1 MRYGDRQQIGGTP
14 KQTKSTR
21 DKKKEAK
28 ANSMVKPLEKPKKEK
43 SKGLTE
49 KQKKLPEKL
58 QKAILKK
65 KNKKK

>member
-1 MRYGDRQQIGGTP
+1 MRYGDRSQIGGTP
-14 KQTKSTR
+14 KQTKASR
-21 DKKKEAK
+21 NKKKDVK
-28 ANSMVKPLEKPKKEK
+28 ANSMVKPMEKPKKEK

-58 QKAILKK
+58 QKAVLKK